1 MPEATSKARR
11 RWFQFRL
18 GAMLFAVTLL
28 GVLAWGAREHRERK
42 RLEEI
47 VRAQRVDIQRR
58 QLLSFPPQWR

>member
-1 MPEATSKARR
+1 MAESTPKPRR

-28 GVLAWGAREHRERK
+28 GVLAWGAGEHRERK
-42 RLEEI
+42 RLEEV

-58 QLLSFPPQWR
+58 QLLSYPPQRR